1 MQPVQ
6 ESQESSPDR
15 PGTPPRP
22 PYSPVTPTF
31 AHLAPVIPP
40 SAANGVSHPIVPPA
54 ASPSPTT
61 AAPPYNGF
69 TPDFAPP
76 PQAPRA
82 APFFAAEPAPVPIS
96 ESENPDAIA
105 LRSAISILQL
115 QKQQSLRDIRTLD
128 EMKRAA
134 AADPEGFARELAA
147 GNLTAKDKG
156 GFINFSHDPTHGGED
171 EDEDDEM
178 EDDSKEGKASGF
190 GTIPPPQNVVRMPP
204 INWAKYHVVGES
216 LDKMHEEQRRRPS
229 AGEPRRDESAQRA
242 PEYLLASPYR
252 PLTDKLDSSSK
263 AKGTGAK
270 SKKS

>member
-1 MQPVQ
+1 MQALQDPQ
-6 ESQESSPDR
+6 ENSPER

-40 SAANGVSHPIVPPA
+40 AANGLSHPIIPPP

-61 AAPPYNGF
+61 KTPPYGGL
-69 TPDFAPP
+69 TPNFAPRPP
-76 PQAPRA
+76 PQSAPI
-82 APFFAAEPAPVPIS
+82 FATEPAPVPIS
-96 ESENPDAIA
+96 ESDNPDAIA

-128 EMKRAA
+128 HMKRAA

-156 GFINFSHDPTHGGED
+156 GFIEFNHETASLGDN
-171 EDEDDEM
+171 EDDDGAMEM
-178 EDDSKEGKASGF
+178 DPETTKGSAF
-190 GTIPPPQNVVRMPP
+190 GTIPPPQNVIRMPP
-204 INWAKYHVVGES
+204 INWAKYQIVGES
-216 LDKMHEEQRRRPS
+216 LDKMHEEQQRRPS
-229 AGEPRRDESAQRA
+229 AGEPRRDDSAQRA

-252 PLTDKLDSSSK
+252 PLTDKLDSPSK
-263 AKGTGAK
+263 AKGTGSK